1 LTEQY
6 SLFCQIGVESRKRRY
21 SAESTEVI
29 SHDAGAD
36 EPLLWSVRTEEE
48 THQLMRNCGDHF
60 TSAEPFNEGI
70 SASINSALSQ
80 VMR

>member
-36 EPLLWSVRTEEE
+36 EPLLWKYKE
-48 THQLMRNCGDHF
+48 MRRAFYPLVLHY
-60 TSAEPFNEGI
+60 
-70 SASINSALSQ
+70 
-80 VMR
+80 